1 MLIQCA
7 GAGLIAIFF
16 TSLLREGDF
25 HSLGPRSRN
34 FVAQNFRVLLSPEA
48 KFRADERGSVKFL
61 PLFGVRSLDKALLR
75 KLVGLPGSKLV

>member
-1 MLIQCA
+1 MSWKSLSLLIQCA

-48 KFRADERGSVKFL
+48 KFRADERGFSKIL
-61 PLFGVRSLDKALLR
+61 ALIWW
-75 KLVGLPGSKLV
+75 

>member
-1 MLIQCA
+1 MSWKSLSLLIQCA

-25 HSLGPRSRN
+25 HSPGPRSRN

-48 KFRADERGSVKFL
+48 KFCAGERGFSKIL
-61 PLFGVRSLDKALLR
+61 ALTWW
-75 KLVGLPGSKLV
+75 